1 MKLSKDEKK
10 HLESL
15 QDKLTHI
22 GDAVNGVIKHFQTG
36 LFLYGE
42 GGTGKSFKV
51 METLRQ
57 AKCGYMYHNT
67 RLTARG
73 LVDALQ
79 RAPTDIHLIEDAE
92 TLLDDR
98 KAFGV
103 LRSALWSQS
112 KQKPPE
118 REITWTA
125 FRTNVR
131 FIFTGG
137 IIVVSNANLAEDIPE
152 IRAIKTRI
160 NVLHLDLSKEELLA
174 MMKNLCLQGFHYGED
189 YMSPTEC
196 LEIGEFIRTRL
207 EGLKRNL
214 DLRLLMNGY
223 KDFLQWKT
231 GNSVKH
237 WHDLLL
243 GRIEE
248 RPVVV
253 RRAERVASESKIASE
268 INSLKIPYKKKIEL
282 WEERTGHK
290 GERSYYRALGRLEKK
305 SKSTPT

>member
-1 MKLSKDEKK
+1 MKLSTDERK
-10 HLESL
+10 HLASL

-22 GDAVNGVIKHFQTG
+22 GDAVNGVIKHFHTG

-51 METLRQ
+51 IESLRA
-57 AKCGYMYHNT
+57 AKCGYMYHNA

-92 TLLDDR
+92 TLMDDR
-98 KAFGV
+98 KTFGV

-112 KQKPPE
+112 RQKPPE

-125 FRTNVR
+125 FKTEVR

-137 IIVVSNANLAEDIPE
+137 IIVVSNANLAADIPE

-160 NVLHLDLSKEELLA
+160 NVLQLDLSKEELLA
-174 MMKNLCLQGFHYGED
+174 LMKHLCLQGYQYGED
-189 YMSPTEC
+189 YMSPNEC
-196 LEIGEFIRTRL
+196 LQVGEFIRERL
-207 EGLKRNL
+207 EGLQRSL
-214 DLRLLMNGY
+214 DLRLLMNGF

-231 GNSVKH
+231 KNSVNH

-243 GRIEE
+243 GRIQE

-253 RRAERVASESKIASE
+253 RRAERVAKESKIANE
-268 INSLKIPYKKKIEL
+268 INDMKIPYKKKIEL
-282 WEERTGHK
+282 WEQRTGHK
-290 GERSYYRALGRLEKK
+290 GERSYYRALQRLEKK
-305 SKSTPT
+305 GQPASP